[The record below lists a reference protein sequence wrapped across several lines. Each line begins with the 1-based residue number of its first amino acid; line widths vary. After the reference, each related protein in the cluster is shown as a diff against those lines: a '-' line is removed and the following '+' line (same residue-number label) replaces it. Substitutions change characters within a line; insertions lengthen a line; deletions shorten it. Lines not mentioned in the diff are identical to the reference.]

1 MRSGSIQVSQI
12 TASSQW
18 DSNHGPNNARLFF
31 TARNGRGGAWCTRP
45 NNLNQWLQVDF
56 KGQTVVVGISTQ
68 GREDCCSQWVKT
80 YMLYYSINGVSFFP
94 YKNLGQVKVG
104 STVDLRSGFYLCIP
118 IINSTYSCVKGS
130 FQFEFTNAT
139 GYTILYI

>member
-18 DSNHGPNNARLFF
+18 DSNHGPNNAGLFF
-31 TARNGRGGAWCTRP
+31 TARNGRKGAWSTRP

-118 IINSTYSCVKGS
+118 IINSTFPV
-130 FQFEFTNAT
+130 
-139 GYTILYI
+139 